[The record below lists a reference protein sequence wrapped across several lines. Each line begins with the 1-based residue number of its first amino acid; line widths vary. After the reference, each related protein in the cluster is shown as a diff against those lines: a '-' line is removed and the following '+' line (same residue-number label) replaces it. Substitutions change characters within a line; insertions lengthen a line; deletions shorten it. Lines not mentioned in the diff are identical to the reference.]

1 MSDPSTGSGQSPA
14 TGSGQRLSTSSG
26 QRFSGGSRRLLERT
40 LAKLRQRTTRED
52 ERTPAVRL
60 SASAFR
66 AVVDERLRN
75 LERQLDEVKA
85 RVHGLLFLLAGAVA
99 AQLILRLLE

>member
-1 MSDPSTGSGQSPA
+1 MSDPSTGSGQGPS
-14 TGSGQRLSTSSG
+14 TGLGQRLSGGSGQRPST
-26 QRFSGGSRRLLERT
+26 GSRRLLERT

-52 ERTPAVRL
+52 ERTPAVQL
-60 SASAFR
+60 SPAAFR

-85 RVHGLLFLLAGAVA
+85 RVHGLIFLLAGAVA
-99 AQLILRLLE
+99 TQLVLRLLE